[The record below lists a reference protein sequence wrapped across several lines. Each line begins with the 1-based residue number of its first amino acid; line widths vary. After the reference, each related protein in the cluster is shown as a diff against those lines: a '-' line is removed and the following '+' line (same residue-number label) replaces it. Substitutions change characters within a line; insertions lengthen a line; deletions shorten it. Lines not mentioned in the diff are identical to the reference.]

1 MPDRLL
7 YHHTHDKG
15 YRELL
20 SSKRAFLDLL
30 KTFVRED
37 WTKDIDEDSLVR
49 VEKSYIL
56 QDFSEKEADIIYR
69 LKTKGGDVIFYVLLE
84 LQSTVDHTMPF
95 RLLQYMLEIWRD
107 VYNNTPEKE
116 RRRKGFR
123 LPAIVPAVIYNG
135 ERGWTAS
142 RSFREYQSGHERFP
156 GRLLDFSYILFD
168 VVRYSEEELHRAA
181 NVVSSVFYLDQTVDP
196 LELAP
201 RLRKLAGVLEGMT
214 PEQFRQ
220 VTVWLKNV
228 IKRKLP
234 GPLQEEVER
243 VLEENDPREVEK
255 MITNIERTLDEMQR
269 AARIEGKIE
278 GKAEG
283 KIEGKIEGKV
293 EGKVEVAKAALR
305 KGFSVEDVAEITG
318 LSWET
323 VLGLKNEMEN

>member
-1 MPDRLL
+1 M
-7 YHHTHDKG
+7 
-15 YRELL
+15 
-20 SSKRAFLDLL
+20 
-30 KTFVRED
+30 
-37 WTKDIDEDSLVR
+37 
-49 VEKSYIL
+49 
-56 QDFSEKEADIIYR
+56 
-69 LKTKGGDVIFYVLLE
+69 
-84 LQSTVDHTMPF
+84 
-95 RLLQYMLEIWRD
+95 
-107 VYNNTPEKE
+107 
-116 RRRKGFR
+116 
-123 LPAIVPAVIYNG
+123 
-135 ERGWTAS
+135 
-142 RSFREYQSGHERFP
+142 
-156 GRLLDFSYILFD
+156 
-168 VVRYSEEELHRAA
+168 
-181 NVVSSVFYLDQTVDP
+181 VSSVFYLDQIVDP

-269 AARIEGKIE
+269 AARIEGKD
-278 GKAEG
+278 
-283 KIEGKIEGKV
+283 